1 MTHSPLSSPAATSRR
16 ARSQAAFE
24 KASSLLP
31 GGVNSPVRA
40 FKSVGGN
47 PVFMERA
54 QGPFLWDIDGNRY
67 IDYIGSWGPAI
78 LGHAHPDVVKRVQA
92 VVADGF
98 GFGTPTLLET
108 ELAEQVIAR
117 VPSIEKVRF
126 VNSGTEAVM
135 SAIRLARAYTN
146 RSGIIKFEGCYHGHS
161 DHLLVKAGSG
171 LATHGVPDSA
181 GVPASFAS
189 ETLNAHYNDLDSVHA
204 LLKANSKGIAAILIE
219 PVAGNMGC
227 ILPQPGFL
235 EGLRELADEY
245 GACLIFDEVMTGFR
259 VASGGAQERYG
270 VRPDITCLGKVIGGG
285 LPVGAYGG
293 KREIMALVAPD
304 GPMYQAGTLSGN
316 PAAMAAGLETLRLLA
331 QPGVYDKLEA
341 TTKRLAHGLDALCS
355 QQKIPH
361 TVTQAG
367 GMMTLFFAEGP
378 LANYNDV
385 CRFDRERFNHFFWAM
400 LDEGIYLAPS
410 QFESLFV
417 SLAHTDAEID
427 ATLAA
432 AERALDSYSGS

>member
-1 MTHSPLSSPAATSRR
+1 MTHSPLSSPVDATTGRR

-24 KASSLLP
+24 KATTLMP

-47 PVFMERA
+47 PIFMERA

-78 LGHAHPDVVKRVQA
+78 LGHAHPEVVQRVQA
-92 VVADGF
+92 VIGNGF

-108 ELAEQVIAR
+108 ELAEQVIAW

-146 RSGIIKFEGCYHGHS
+146 RAGIIKFEGCYHGHS

-171 LATHGVPDSA
+171 LATYGVPDSA
-181 GVPASFAS
+181 GVPASMVS
-189 ETLNAHYNDLDSVHA
+189 ETLNARYNDLDSVKT
-204 LLKANSKGIAAILIE
+204 LLESNAKGIAAILIE

-227 ILPQPGFL
+227 IPPQPGFL
-235 EGLRELADEY
+235 EGLRELADRY

-259 VASGGAQERYG
+259 VAPGGAQERYG
-270 VRPDITCLGKVIGGG
+270 VRPDITCLGKIIGGG

-316 PAAMAAGLETLRLLA
+316 PAAMAAGLETLRLLG
-331 QPGVYDKLEA
+331 QPGVYKQLEA
-341 TTKRLAHGLDALCS
+341 ATQRLAQGLADVCS
-355 QQKIPH
+355 QRKIPH
-361 TVTQAG
+361 TVTQVGA
-367 GMMTLFFAEGP
+367 MMTLFFAEGP
-378 LANYNDV
+378 LLNYQDV
-385 CRFDRERFNHFFWAM
+385 CRFDRECFNRFFWAM
-400 LDEGIYLAPS
+400 LNEGVYLAPS

-427 ATLAA
+427 FTLAA
-432 AERALDSYSGS
+432 AERALDSYS